1 MFTPE
6 SIRSLIFSAQ
16 ECDTFESFCAE
27 EGGALPDDA
36 SYADGSAEQILRVIW
51 DGRDGGISPLAV
63 RSLSGLSRAEYSRRY
78 SIPVR
83 TVENWECDGANAHRC
98 PEYVSLLLLSDVLN
112 RIFCEE

>member
-6 SIRSLIFSAQ
+6 FIRSLVMSAQ
-16 ECDTFESFCAE
+16 DCENFESFISE
-27 EGGALPDDA
+27 EGGAIPDDA
-36 SYADGSAEQILRVIW
+36 SCADVSTDQILRVIW
-51 DGRDGGISPLAV
+51 DGREDGLDPLAI

-83 TVENWECDGANAHRC
+83 TVENWECDGTNAHRC

-112 RIFCEE
+112 RISREE